1 MTDQKSEE
9 SEESEVTVVQ
19 GGQGAYGEG
28 LSVFGLICDVL
39 GLRPLYKPHRNG
51 DAIRVAKLLGRMI
64 KEKLCVRRMGKNGRL
79 MWVFESGESYQSAM
93 EILDEEPSNCLFT

>member
-1 MTDQKSEE
+1 MENRTGSE
-9 SEESEVTVVQ
+9 SEATTVVQ
-19 GGQGAYGEG
+19 RDDGYGEG

-64 KEKLCVRRMGKNGRL
+64 KEKLCVRRMGNSGRL
-79 MWVFESGESYQSAM
+79 GWVFESADKYRDAM
-93 EILDEEPSNCLFT
+93 QILDEEPSVCQFH

>member
-1 MTDQKSEE
+1 MTDRKS
-9 SEESEVTVVQ
+9 ESEVTVVRDDD
-19 GGQGAYGEG
+19 GERAYGEG

-64 KEKLCVRRMGKNGRL
+64 KENLCVRRIGKSKQFG
-79 MWVFESGESYQSAM
+79 WVFESADKYRDAM
-93 EILDEEPSNCLFT
+93 HILDEEPSNCLFT

>member
-1 MTDQKSEE
+1 MTDRKS
-9 SEESEVTVVQ
+9 ESEVTVVREDD
-19 GGQGAYGEG
+19 GERAYGEG
-28 LSVFGLICDVL
+28 LSVFGLIVDVL

>member
-1 MTDQKSEE
+1 MENRTGSE
-9 SEESEVTVVQ
+9 SEATTVVQ
-19 GGQGAYGEG
+19 RDDGYGEG
-28 LSVFGLICDVL
+28 LSVFGLICDLL

-79 MWVFESGESYQSAM
+79 MWVFESGESYQFAM
-93 EILDEEPSNCLFT
+93 EILDREPSNCLFT

>member
-1 MTDQKSEE
+1 MTDRKS
-9 SEESEVTVVQ
+9 ESEVTVVRDDD
-19 GGQGAYGEG
+19 GERAYGEG
-28 LSVFGLICDVL
+28 LSVFGLIVVL

-79 MWVFESGESYQSAM
+79 MWVFESGESYQFAM
-93 EILDEEPSNCLFT
+93 EILDREPSNCLFT

>member
-1 MTDQKSEE
+1 MMDRKS
-9 SEESEVTVVQ
+9 ESEVTVVREDD
-19 GGQGAYGEG
+19 GERAYGEG

-64 KEKLCVRRMGKNGRL
+64 KEKLCVRRMGNSGRL
-79 MWVFESGESYQSAM
+79 GWVFESADNYRDAM
-93 EILDEEPSNCLFT
+93 QILNEEPSVCQFH

>member
-1 MTDQKSEE
+1 M
-9 SEESEVTVVQ
+9 
-19 GGQGAYGEG
+19 
-28 LSVFGLICDVL
+28 FGLICDLL

-79 MWVFESGESYQSAM
+79 MWVFESGESYQFAM
-93 EILDEEPSNCLFT
+93 EILDREPSNCLFT